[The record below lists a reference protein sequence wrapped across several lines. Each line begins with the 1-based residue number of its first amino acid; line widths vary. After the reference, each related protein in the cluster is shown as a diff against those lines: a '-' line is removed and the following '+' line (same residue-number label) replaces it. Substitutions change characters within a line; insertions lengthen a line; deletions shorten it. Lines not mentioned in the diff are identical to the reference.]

1 MTAQTSTAAD
11 HAADAADTAADQ
23 SAIPAEAKTLFRAA
37 LALHEAGQLDEAERG
52 YNEVLALAPRYA
64 DALHNLGVIACQ
76 RGAPE
81 DGLANLFAAMN
92 AAPAKAL
99 CWATFAQALEQAGRF
114 VDAWMVTEEAL
125 GCGLDTPEVRGVRER
140 LEALAAEAERIER
153 EAYGDNPPGKPA
165 AVTTAVD
172 AANEAGA
179 ATEPAEPPKLRS
191 IADLLEATRQL
202 HGAPAAARAAV
213 TTRTAQPA
221 SVRRA
226 ASTTAVERLPDL
238 LAAGDYAALEAG
250 AREALRDL
258 PRNAVALKA
267 LGIALVRQGR
277 AAEAIDPLRR
287 ALTVTPR
294 EADLHLH
301 LATALVGSGKAQES
315 LASFRR
321 AIALR
326 ARYPEA
332 HALLGNA
339 LVGLGRADEA
349 VIELRRAAAM
359 DADSATVHRD
369 LARALTMAGR
379 HEEAMGPLRRAQQ
392 LDPAHAELAA
402 LRVDAA

>member
-1 MTAQTSTAAD
+1 MTAQNSPAAD
-11 HAADAADTAADQ
+11 HAADAADPAADQ
-23 SAIPAEAKTLFRAA
+23 PAIPAEARTLFRAA

-52 YNEVLALAPRYA
+52 YVAVIEIAPDYA

-76 RGAPE
+76 RGVPE
-81 DGLANLFAAMN
+81 DGLAHLFAAMN
-92 AAPAKAL
+92 AAPSKAL

-140 LEALAAEAERIER
+140 LEAIAAEAERIER
-153 EAYGDNPPGKPA
+153 EAYGDNPPGRNA
-165 AVTTAVD
+165 AGAD
-172 AANEAGA
+172 AATASADAVE
-179 ATEPAEPPKLRS
+179 TPKLRS
-191 IADLLEATRQL
+191 IAELLEATRQL
-202 HGAPAAARAAV
+202 HGAAPAAARAAV
-213 TTRTAQPA
+213 TTRATQPA
-221 SVRRA
+221 SIRR
-226 ASTTAVERLPDL
+226 TTNMATVDRLPDL

-267 LGIALVRQGR
+267 LGIALLRQGR
-277 AAEAIDPLRR
+277 AAEAVDPLRR

-294 EADLHLH
+294 EPDLHLH
-301 LATALVGSGKAQES
+301 LATALVGSGKAQEA

-349 VIELRRAAAM
+349 VLELRRAASM
-359 DADSATVHRD
+359 DADSATVQRD

-392 LDPAHAELAA
+392 LDPANAELAA